1 MNLKKQDRIL
11 FINNENIHNSSSFR
25 NNLQK
30 VLKNSESFQVTFL
43 RGNQTLSLNYQS
55 SSLGKGKY
63 KVKIQNQKAQR
74 QIASVT
80 LAPKSSTPLEKSKN
94 KTKAQSKKR
103 QNTST
108 NPSSVAS
115 SSKKPV
121 SSQKTSSQ
129 EPSSQEPSSQ
139 TSSSQTSSQK
149 PTSQKASSQK
159 TSSQKPSSQKPS
171 SQKPSSQT
179 SSSQTSSSQKPSSQ
193 TSSSQTSSSQ
203 KPSSQTSSS
212 QTSSSQK
219 PSSQTSSSQTS
230 SSQKASSQTSSSQ
243 KPSSQKASSQTSS
256 SQTSSSQ
263 KPSSQTSSS
272 QTSSSQKASS
282 KKSSS
287 RKSKKSS
294 PTKNLIPEK
303 LKDQFQRAYI
313 SRSNSFVYAKP
324 DFDSSQLRPLSIGK
338 LVLISRKIYLPH
350 HSFGSFY
357 RIFLFRPK
365 KLIGYISEA
374 EVIPEFRLNQG
385 VYTINPNYNKAKK
398 YKTSRQTLKI
408 QELENS
414 VTTKQRSKIQKEMK
428 KRIDSHQA
436 NSKNYY
442 GVFLGASSYLNNL
455 SPSQSQRSP
464 LLGFKASSYR
474 SKINFDI
481 SLNMYLK
488 DIFFIEKVSFDFL
501 IGLPFIKTSSY
512 SLFTSAGVFVEYQ
525 PTSSNTVSFDLGPT
539 VSTSLL
545 IPINKKLLVN
555 LSAKGNY
562 QSLEKLLSLK
572 LLAGLQLSF

>member
-171 SQKPSSQT
+171 SQT

-219 PSSQTSSSQTS
+219 PSSQTSSSQ
-230 SSQKASSQTSSSQ
+230 
-243 KPSSQKASSQTSS
+243 KPSSQKLSSQKTSSQTSS

-313 SRSNSFVYAKP
+313 SRSNSFVYSKP
-324 DFDSSQLRPLSIGK
+324 DFDSSQFRSLSIGK

-414 VTTKQRSKIQKEMK
+414 VTTKQRSKIQKEMR